1 MKATLGTDV
10 TSHLGSSYHSEKT
23 VLARPPSWEFLR
35 KQLPPP
41 PNHGNEAGHPAGLTG
56 THELCESTMHH
67 AFLNIFSWQE
77 GKAKGKRRTLACY
90 LSCKKEKKETE

>member
-1 MKATLGTDV
+1 MNRKYTKRDKQSLKIWPNCNRRKMQMKATLGTDV

-41 PNHGNEAGHPAGLTG
+41 QTTETRPAT
-56 THELCESTMHH
+56 
-67 AFLNIFSWQE
+67 QQD
-77 GKAKGKRRTLACY
+77 
-90 LSCKKEKKETE
+90 